1 MNERSLVEVLGTHM
15 AWRTGCAGILIEQI
29 RWVDT
34 LSAILLTGL
43 VEGSCN
49 CCRGRNQRLV
59 ETWIVSLCAL
69 RWCLCEVSNCFISGI
84 FPISAIARVRTSRG
98 QVLKLVRVLS
108 VLSVGGVVRV
118 LVLRV
123 HIGGTNGE
131 VAEVSCNWDG
141 MRNTGDLCFIK
152 S

>member
-49 CCRGRNQRLV
+49 CCRGRKSATRGDLDGIPLR
-59 ETWIVSLCAL
+59 TKMVSL
-69 RWCLCEVSNCFISGI
+69 
-84 FPISAIARVRTSRG
+84 
-98 QVLKLVRVLS
+98 
-108 VLSVGGVVRV
+108 
-118 LVLRV
+118 
-123 HIGGTNGE
+123 
-131 VAEVSCNWDG
+131 
-141 MRNTGDLCFIK
+141 
-152 S
+152 